1 MRLGIDAS
9 NIRAGGGLTHLVEL
23 MRAANPIDFGIK
35 RVIVWGGRQTLSRLP
50 ERSWLEPSH
59 DPLLDGSAT
68 QRVLWQQTKLTAL
81 ATQNCDLLFVPG
93 GRYAGSFKPFVAM
106 SQNFLPF
113 DHEARRRYGLSL
125 TRLRLHLLERG
136 QTATFR
142 NAAGMIFLTETVSRE
157 IKRRIGPLHGQ
168 VRIIPHGLAEIF
180 RSQPRSQQA
189 LSSYSSARP
198 FKWLYVS
205 IVDVYKHQWEV
216 VKAIASLRQQGLPIA
231 LDMIGPAYPA
241 ALRHLKQVV
250 ERIDPDNSFINYLG
264 TVPHADLPGYYHR
277 ADGFVFASSC
287 ESLPN
292 VLIEAMAGG
301 LPIACAARGP
311 MPEVLGDEGV
321 YFDPEQ
327 PEDIASA
334 LRRLMEDA
342 DLRERSAWSA
352 YERAQSFSWERCARE
367 TFSLLSDVAQT
378 SYRNVA

>member
-9 NIRAGGGLTHLVEL
+9 NIRAGGGLTHLAEL
-23 MRAANPIDFGIK
+23 MRAANPVDFGIE
-35 RVIVWGGRQTLSRLP
+35 RVIVWGGRQTLSHLP
-50 ERSWLEPSH
+50 ERSWLQPSH

-68 QRVLWQQTKLTAL
+68 QRVLWQQTRLTAL
-81 ATQNCDLLFVPG
+81 ATRNCDILFFPG
-93 GRYAGSFKPFVAM
+93 GRYTGGFKPFVAM

-113 DHEARRRYGLSL
+113 DPEERRRYGLSL

-136 QTATFR
+136 QTTTFR

-157 IKRRIGPLHGQ
+157 IKRRTGPLQGE
-168 VRIIPHGLAEIF
+168 VRIIPHGLTEIF
-180 RSQPRSQQA
+180 RSQPRSQRA
-189 LSSYSSARP
+189 LSSYSSTRP

-216 VKAIASLRQQGLPIA
+216 AKAIASLRQQGLPVA

-241 ALRHLKQVV
+241 ALRHLKQVI
-250 ERIDPDNSFINYLG
+250 EGIDPDNTFINYLG
-264 TVPHADLPGYYHR
+264 AVPHRELPGYYHQ
-277 ADGFVFASSC
+277 ADGFAFASSC

-292 VLIEAMAGG
+292 VLVEAMAGG

-311 MPEVLGDEGV
+311 MPEVLGEEGV

-327 PEDIASA
+327 PENIASA

-342 DLRERSAWSA
+342 DLRERCAWSA

-367 TFSLLSDVAQT
+367 TFSLLADVAQT
-378 SYRNVA
+378 SCRNVA